1 MGFWEI
7 FLIVVCVCI
16 VSGTVVAYVLRKKR
30 ESIVVATV
38 VVANVRTVK
47 MQKSESKEK
56 IRKAT
61 SLEVA
66 FLSIYCETAHKIYKN
81 GLFVW

>member
-1 MGFWEI
+1 MFVSCREQSLHT
-7 FLIVVCVCI
+7 FCV
-16 VSGTVVAYVLRKKR
+16 KKR

-81 GLFVW
+81 GLFV

>member
-1 MGFWEI
+1 MF
-7 FLIVVCVCI
+7 
-16 VSGTVVAYVLRKKR
+16 VSCREQSLHTFCGRKR

-81 GLFVW
+81 GLFV

>member
-47 MQKSESKEK
+47 M
-56 IRKAT
+56 
-61 SLEVA
+61 
-66 FLSIYCETAHKIYKN
+66 
-81 GLFVW
+81 